1 MPGGITTEVKTYQ
14 MYVNGEWVASKSAKT
29 FPVYDPSTEEVIA
42 QVPDAG
48 SDDVDR
54 AVAAAKAAFED
65 GPWASTTAQER
76 GRVLFR
82 LADRIRQNLPA
93 LAELECRNTGKPIVE
108 AEFDIGDAATCFE
121 YYGGL
126 ATKVVGQVNPVPDN
140 AMSLTLKEPIG
151 IAGQIIPWNYPLL
164 MAAWKLAPAIAA
176 GCTCVLKPA
185 EQTPLTA
192 LAFANYFE
200 EAGLPPGV
208 INCVNG
214 LGEVVGTE
222 LTNSPDI
229 AKIAFTGS
237 TQIGKLVA
245 KSALDTMKRLTL
257 ELGGKSANIILDD
270 ADFAK
275 AIPMA
280 VNACYLN
287 NGQAC
292 IAGSRLFIPEDRLD
306 EVKQLV
312 KAAVAKV
319 KVGDPNDSDV
329 TMGPLVSQ
337 KQYQRVQSYIR
348 SGIEEG
354 AEVVIGGEGHPEG
367 LERGNFV
374 KPTVF
379 ANVKPEM
386 KIAREEIFGPVLSIL
401 TYKIEADAIRMA
413 NDSEFGLMAYVSSSN
428 PERASRVA
436 RQLQA
441 GRVLINT
448 LNHDPLTP
456 FGGYKQSGIGREG
469 GVYGLKEFLEPKAII
484 LG

>member
-1 MPGGITTEVKTYQ
+1 MRQFNQ
-14 MYVNGEWVASKSAKT
+14 MYVNGAFVTLHGKAT
-29 FPVYDPSTEEVIA
+29 VDLVNPTNNEVIGKVTLA
-42 QVPDAG
+42 DKTDMRQAI
-48 SDDVDR
+48 
-54 AVAAAKAAFED
+54 AAAKKAFT
-65 GPWASTTAQER
+65 SFSQTTKEVRMDYLQR
-76 GRVLFR
+76 LHDSVSKRVGDLVQATV
-82 LADRIRQNLPA
+82 LEYGAPQDRAKGSNA
-93 LAELECRNTGKPIVE
+93 LAANIFLHFKETLRKTDLSE
-108 AEFDIGDAATCFE
+108 
-121 YYGGL
+121 
-126 ATKVVGQVNPVPDN
+126 VVGTSLVLLEPVGVV
-140 AMSLTLKEPIG
+140 G
-151 IAGQIIPWNYPLL
+151 IFTPWNSSPGSI
-164 MAAWKLAPAIAA
+164 AIKVAPAIAA
-176 GCTCVLKPA
+176 GCTVVIKPSEMSAMQTQVLM
-185 EQTPLTA
+185 ES
-192 LAFANYFE
+192 FH

-208 INCVNG
+208 INFVNG

-222 LTNSPDI
+222 LTNSPDV

-292 IAGSRLFIPEDRLD
+292 IAGSRLFIPENRLD

-312 KAAVAKV
+312 KGAVAKV

-401 TYKIEADAIRMA
+401 TYKTEADAIRMA

>member
-1 MPGGITTEVKTYQ
+1 MIKPSE
-14 MYVNGEWVASKSAKT
+14 MSAMQT
-29 FPVYDPSTEEVIA
+29 
-42 QVPDAG
+42 QV
-48 SDDVDR
+48 
-54 AVAAAKAAFED
+54 
-65 GPWASTTAQER
+65 
-76 GRVLFR
+76 
-82 LADRIRQNLPA
+82 
-93 LAELECRNTGKPIVE
+93 
-108 AEFDIGDAATCFE
+108 
-121 YYGGL
+121 
-126 ATKVVGQVNPVPDN
+126 
-140 AMSLTLKEPIG
+140 
-151 IAGQIIPWNYPLL
+151 L
-164 MAAWKLAPAIAA
+164 M
-176 GCTCVLKPA
+176 
-185 EQTPLTA
+185 ES
-192 LAFANYFE
+192 FH

-208 INCVNG
+208 INFVTG
-214 LGEVVGTE
+214 LGEVVGTV
-222 LTNSPDI
+222 LTNSPDV

-245 KSALDTMKRLTL
+245 KNALDTMKRLTL

-292 IAGSRLFIPEDRLD
+292 IAGSRLFVPENRLD

-312 KAAVAKV
+312 KAAVAEV

-348 SGIEEG
+348 SGIDEG
-354 AEVVIGGEGHPEG
+354 AEVVIGGEGCPQG

-401 TYKIEADAIRMA
+401 TYKTEADAIRMA
-413 NDSEFGLMAYVSSSN
+413 NDSEFGLMAYVNSSN

-448 LNHDPLTP
+448 LNHDPLAP

-469 GVYGLKEFLEPKAII
+469 GVYGLKEYLEPKAII

>member
-1 MPGGITTEVKTYQ
+1 MRQFNQ
-14 MYVNGEWVASKSAKT
+14 MYVNGAFVTPHGKAT
-29 FPVYDPSTEEVIA
+29 VDLVNPTNNEVIGKVTLA
-42 QVPDAG
+42 DEIDA
-48 SDDVDR
+48 R
-54 AVAAAKAAFED
+54 QAIAAAKKALGSF
-65 GPWASTTAQER
+65 SQTTKEVRMDYLQR
-76 GRVLFR
+76 LHDSVSKRVGDLVQATV
-82 LADRIRQNLPA
+82 LEYGAPQDRAKGSNA
-93 LAELECRNTGKPIVE
+93 LAANIFLHFKETLKKTDLTE
-108 AEFDIGDAATCFE
+108 
-121 YYGGL
+121 
-126 ATKVVGQVNPVPDN
+126 VVGTSQVLLEPVGVV
-140 AMSLTLKEPIG
+140 G
-151 IAGQIIPWNYPLL
+151 IFTPWNSR
-164 MAAWKLAPAIAA
+164 AGSIAIKVAPAIAA
-176 GCTCVLKPA
+176 GCTVVIKPSEMSAMQTQVLM
-185 EQTPLTA
+185 ES
-192 LAFANYFE
+192 FH

-208 INCVNG
+208 INFVNG

-222 LTNSPDI
+222 LTNSPDV

-245 KSALDTMKRLTL
+245 KNALDTMKRLTL

-292 IAGSRLFIPEDRLD
+292 IAGSRLFVPENRLD

-312 KAAVAKV
+312 KAAVAKI

-348 SGIEEG
+348 LGIDEG
-354 AEVVIGGEGHPEG
+354 AEVVIGGEGRPQG

-401 TYKIEADAIRMA
+401 TYKAEADAVRMA
-413 NDSEFGLMAYVSSSN
+413 NDSQFGLMAYVSSSN
-428 PERASRVA
+428 PERGSRVA

-448 LNHDPLTP
+448 LNHDPLAP

-469 GVYGLKEFLEPKAII
+469 GVYGLKEYLEPKAII

>member
-1 MPGGITTEVKTYQ
+1 MREFNQ
-14 MYVNGEWVASKSAKT
+14 MYVNGAFVTPHGKAT
-29 FPVYDPSTEEVIA
+29 
-42 QVPDAG
+42 
-48 SDDVDR
+48 VDLVNPTNNEAIGKVTLADETDMR
-54 AVAAAKAAFED
+54 QAIAAAKKAFTSFSQ
-65 GPWASTTAQER
+65 STKEVRMDYLQR
-76 GRVLFR
+76 LHDSVSKRVGDLVQATV
-82 LADRIRQNLPA
+82 LEYGAPQDRAKGSNA
-93 LAELECRNTGKPIVE
+93 LAANIFLHFKETLRKTELSE
-108 AEFDIGDAATCFE
+108 
-121 YYGGL
+121 
-126 ATKVVGQVNPVPDN
+126 VVGTSLVLLEPVGVV
-140 AMSLTLKEPIG
+140 G
-151 IAGQIIPWNYPLL
+151 IFTPWNSS
-164 MAAWKLAPAIAA
+164 AGSIAIKVAPAIAA
-176 GCTCVLKPA
+176 GCTVVIKPSEMSAMQTQVLM
-185 EQTPLTA
+185 ES
-192 LAFANYFE
+192 FH

-208 INCVNG
+208 INFVNG

-222 LTNSPDI
+222 LTNSPDV

-292 IAGSRLFIPEDRLD
+292 IAGSRLFIPENRLD

-319 KVGDPNDSDV
+319 KVGDPNDIDV

-379 ANVKPEM
+379 ANVKPGM

-401 TYKIEADAIRMA
+401 SYKTEADAIQMA

>member
-1 MPGGITTEVKTYQ
+1 MRQFTQ
-14 MYVNGEWVASKSAKT
+14 MYVNGAFVTPHGKAIVDLVNPT
-29 FPVYDPSTEEVIA
+29 NNEVIGKVTLA
-42 QVPDAG
+42 DEIDA
-48 SDDVDR
+48 R
-54 AVAAAKAAFED
+54 QAIAAAKK
-65 GPWASTTAQER
+65 
-76 GRVLFR
+76 
-82 LADRIRQNLPA
+82 A
-93 LAELECRNTGKPIVE
+93 LASFSQTTKEVRMDYLQRLHDSVSKRVGDLVQATVLEYGAPQDRAKGSN
-108 AEFDIGDAATCFE
+108 ALAANIFLHFKETLKKTDLTE
-121 YYGGL
+121 
-126 ATKVVGQVNPVPDN
+126 VVGTSQVLLEPVGVV
-140 AMSLTLKEPIG
+140 G
-151 IAGQIIPWNYPLL
+151 IFTPWNSS
-164 MAAWKLAPAIAA
+164 AGSIAIKVAPAIAA
-176 GCTCVLKPA
+176 GCTVVIKPSEMSAMQTQVLM
-185 EQTPLTA
+185 ES
-192 LAFANYFE
+192 FH

-208 INCVNG
+208 INFVTG
-214 LGEVVGTE
+214 LGEVVGTV
-222 LTNSPDI
+222 LTNSPDV

-245 KSALDTMKRLTL
+245 KNALDTMKRLTL

-292 IAGSRLFIPEDRLD
+292 IAGSRLFVPENRLD

-348 SGIEEG
+348 SGIDEG
-354 AEVVIGGEGHPEG
+354 AEVVIGGEGRPQG

-401 TYKIEADAIRMA
+401 TYKTEADAIRMA
-413 NDSEFGLMAYVSSSN
+413 NDSEFGLMAYVNSSN

-448 LNHDPLTP
+448 LNHDPLAP

-469 GVYGLKEFLEPKAII
+469 GVYGLKEYLEPKAII

>member
-1 MPGGITTEVKTYQ
+1 MRLFNQ
-14 MYVNGEWVASKSAKT
+14 MYVDGAFVIPHGKATVDLVNPT
-29 FPVYDPSTEEVIA
+29 NNEVIGKVTLA
-42 QVPDAG
+42 DEIDA
-48 SDDVDR
+48 R
-54 AVAAAKAAFED
+54 QAIAAAKK
-65 GPWASTTAQER
+65 
-76 GRVLFR
+76 
-82 LADRIRQNLPA
+82 A
-93 LAELECRNTGKPIVE
+93 LASFSQTTKEVRMDYLQRLHDSVSKRVGDLVHATVLEYGAPQDRAKGSN
-108 AEFDIGDAATCFE
+108 ALAANIFLHFKE
-121 YYGGL
+121 
-126 ATKVVGQVNPVPDN
+126 
-140 AMSLTLKEPIG
+140 TLKETDLTEVVGTSQVLLESVGVVG
-151 IAGQIIPWNYPLL
+151 IFTPWNSS
-164 MAAWKLAPAIAA
+164 AGSIAIKVAPAVAA
-176 GCTCVLKPA
+176 GCTVVIKPSEMSAMQTQVLM
-185 EQTPLTA
+185 ES
-192 LAFANYFE
+192 FH

-208 INCVNG
+208 INFVTG

-222 LTNSPDI
+222 LTNSPDV

-245 KSALDTMKRLTL
+245 KNALDTMKRLTL

-292 IAGSRLFIPEDRLD
+292 IAGSRLFVPENRLD

-312 KAAVAKV
+312 KAAVAEV

-348 SGIEEG
+348 SGIDEG
-354 AEVVIGGEGHPEG
+354 AEVVIGGEGRPQG

-401 TYKIEADAIRMA
+401 TYKTEADAIRMA
-413 NDSEFGLMAYVSSSN
+413 NDSEFGLMAYVNSSN

-448 LNHDPLTP
+448 LNHDPLAP

-469 GVYGLKEFLEPKAII
+469 GVYGLKEYLEPKAII

>member
-1 MPGGITTEVKTYQ
+1 MRQFNQI
-14 MYVNGEWVASKSAKT
+14 YVNGAFVTPHGKAT
-29 FPVYDPSTEEVIA
+29 VDLVNPTNNEVIGKVTLA
-42 QVPDAG
+42 DETDMRQATAAARKAFTSFSQTTKEVRMDYLQRLHDSVSKRVGDLVQATVLEYGAPQDRAKGSNALAANIFLHFKETLRKTDLTEVVGTSQVLLEPVGVVGIFTPWNSSAG
-48 SDDVDR
+48 SI
-54 AVAAAKAAFED
+54 A
-65 GPWASTTAQER
+65 
-76 GRVLFR
+76 
-82 LADRIRQNLPA
+82 I
-93 LAELECRNTGKPIVE
+93 
-108 AEFDIGDAATCFE
+108 
-121 YYGGL
+121 
-126 ATKVVGQVNPVPDN
+126 KV
-140 AMSLTLKEPIG
+140 
-151 IAGQIIPWNYPLL
+151 
-164 MAAWKLAPAIAA
+164 APAIAA
-176 GCTCVLKPA
+176 GCTVVIKPSEMSAMQTQVLM
-185 EQTPLTA
+185 ES
-192 LAFANYFE
+192 FH

-208 INCVNG
+208 INFVNG
-214 LGEVVGTE
+214 LGEVIGTE
-222 LTNSPDI
+222 LTNSPDV

-292 IAGSRLFIPEDRLD
+292 IAGSRLFVPENRLD

-319 KVGDPNDSDV
+319 KVGDPNDGDV

-337 KQYQRVQSYIR
+337 KQYQRVQNYIR

-367 LERGNFV
+367 LERGNFI

-401 TYKIEADAIRMA
+401 TYKTEADAIRMA